1 MTDAD
6 PASPSCRP
14 EPGDPA
20 AGATACAACRM
31 ESGRHDDDPLSR
43 VRLLMGDD
51 AVARLGAAHVLVVGL
66 GAVGSFAVE
75 ALARSGVGRLRLAD
89 ADCVAASNINR
100 QLYATPATLTRPK
113 ALLAAERV
121 HEVAPGCQV
130 EPIQQFIT
138 LDNSSAL
145 LRDKPDVVIDAI
157 DVVRDKVSLLSA
169 CLSQSVAVVSS
180 MGAARRIDPTHI
192 RIGTL
197 NEISGCP
204 LAKQVRKGLKQ
215 AATDY
220 IHAATPLRCVYS
232 KEPPRP
238 APRPDHPLWEARAM
252 GSLVCVTGAFG
263 LAAAGEAIRL
273 ILEP

>member
-1 MTDAD
+1 MTDA
-6 PASPSCRP
+6 PEGPTCRP
-14 EPGDPA
+14 AHDDPA
-20 AGATACAACRM
+20 AGDAACEACRM
-31 ESGRHDDDPLSR
+31 ESGRRDDDPLSR
-43 VRLLMGDD
+43 VRLLLGND
-51 AVARLGAAHVLVVGL
+51 AVERLAAAHVLVVGL

-100 QLYATPATLTRPK
+100 QLYATPATIAQPK

-121 HEVAPGCQV
+121 RAVAPACQV
-130 EPIQQFIT
+130 EPIHQFIHSVNV
-138 LDNSSAL
+138 LAI

-157 DVVRDKVSLLSA
+157 DIVRDKVSLLSA
-169 CLSQSVAVVSS
+169 CLSQHIGIVSS
-180 MGAARRIDPTHI
+180 MGAARRLDPTHI

-204 LAKQVRKGLKQ
+204 LAKQVKKGLRQ
-215 AATDY
+215 AQTDY
-220 IHAATPLRCVYS
+220 IHAATPFRCVYS
-232 KEPPRP
+232 TERPRSRP
-238 APRPDHPLWEARAM
+238 GPDHSVREARAM

-263 LAAAGEAIRL
+263 LAAAGEALRL